1 MLLACHPAA
10 RAFCVPKDLSE
21 PREAL
26 LSCDA

>member
-10 RAFCVPKDLSE
+10 RAFCVPKDLAE
-21 PREAL
+21 PRETV

>member
-10 RAFCVPKDLSE
+10 RAFCVPKALAE
-21 PREAL
+21 PRDAF